1 MDAIGSGYGPLAG
14 SRERISE
21 PSGPIKGDELLQQ
34 WSDCHLFKGNHFM
47 KLAYFKLFMELF
59 EMEM

>member
-1 MDAIGSGYGPLAG
+1 VDAIGSGYGPLAG

-34 WSDCHLFKGNHFM
+34 
-47 KLAYFKLFMELF
+47 
-59 EMEM
+59 